1 MTAQAVAR
9 VALGSNLN
17 EPVEQVIAGFE
28 ALSALPDTR
37 LTARSTLYGSRP
49 MGSAEQPDYVNAVA
63 CLETKLSAHELL
75 DALQAIE
82 NRAGRDR
89 SGPRWGSRTL
99 DLDLL
104 LHGDLQCDDERLT
117 LPHPGIAERPFVLVP
132 LAEIDPDLEIPGS
145 GVTVAELAR
154 RADRSGLWPLEPVAS

>member
-1 MTAQAVAR
+1 MTEATTAW
-9 VALGSNLN
+9 VALGSNLQ

-28 ALSALPDTR
+28 ALSALPETR

-49 MGSAEQPDYVNAVA
+49 MGPTDQPDYVNAVA
-63 CLETKLSAHELL
+63 RLSTTLSAHELL

-82 NRAGRDR
+82 NRAGRTR
-89 SGPRWGSRTL
+89 NGPRWGPRII

-104 LHGDLQCDDERLT
+104 LHGDLQCNDERLT

-132 LAEIDPDLEIPGS
+132 LAAIEPALDIPGLDAPA
-145 GVTVAELAR
+145 GELAR
-154 RADRSGLWPLEPVAS
+154 RMDHTGLWPLEPLAS